1 MTENRFPC
9 PIHELP
15 ESVLMMAHGYAK
27 GDPIKMN
34 AVLRV
39 RFHGESTQIVASELD
54 QPESTVRGWCKGFAE
69 LIEKWN
75 DRKQAVSAA

>member
-1 MTENRFPC
+1 MTDIRFPC

-39 RFHGESTQIVASELD
+39 RFQQESTELVASDLG
-54 QPESTVRGWCKGFAE
+54 QPESTVRGWCKGFTE

-75 DRKQAVSAA
+75 TRKKAVSAA